1 MKGAGCDV
9 IRAERRSGAT
19 TAGRAE
25 SLLAFVPRSFHEF
38 VRVTPTLHIK
48 NCPHRMGKGGIM
60 ASTAL
65 PSPAEYR
72 EFAIECLR
80 WADVAPQLYQRCTL
94 IEIAGDWMHLAL
106 SIERNQAED
115 SRAGCRY
122 TARLIVSENNL

>member
-1 MKGAGCDV
+1 
-9 IRAERRSGAT
+9 
-19 TAGRAE
+19 
-25 SLLAFVPRSFHEF
+25 
-38 VRVTPTLHIK
+38 
-48 NCPHRMGKGGIM
+48 M

-94 IEIAGDWMHLAL
+94 IEIASDWMHLAL

-115 SRAGCRY
+115 LPGRLPLRRMAHAGCASKAQY
-122 TARLIVSENNL
+122 GGD

>member
-1 MKGAGCDV
+1 
-9 IRAERRSGAT
+9 
-19 TAGRAE
+19 
-25 SLLAFVPRSFHEF
+25 
-38 VRVTPTLHIK
+38 
-48 NCPHRMGKGGIM
+48 MGKGGVM

>member
-1 MKGAGCDV
+1 
-9 IRAERRSGAT
+9 
-19 TAGRAE
+19 
-25 SLLAFVPRSFHEF
+25 
-38 VRVTPTLHIK
+38 
-48 NCPHRMGKGGIM
+48 M

-94 IEIAGDWMHLAL
+94 IEIASDWMHLAL

-115 SRAGCRY
+115 AVALGCNHGAHGAVEKIAVV
-122 TARLIVSENNL
+122 TDKQHGPG